1 MCLQTQRMKAIAE
14 DQECGVQSIKSRRND
29 EHDNIKFLVEWDGDL
44 INTWEPQEVLG
55 NAQDA
60 KISGLSAGTYV
71 LNQGVTQRA
80 GNVAQAKMKR
90 RLQGALKQHGN
101 RLNFERLFSE

>member
-14 DQECGVQSIKSRRND
+14 DQEWGVQSIKSRRND
-29 EHDNIKFLVEWDGDL
+29 EHGNIEFLVEWDGDW
-44 INTWEPQEVLG
+44 ILG
-55 NAQDA
+55 SLKRSLEMLKMQ
-60 KISGLSAGTYV
+60 SAGTYV

-80 GNVAQAKMKR
+80 SNVAQAKMKR

-101 RLNFERLFSE
+101 RLNFERLFCE

>member
-14 DQECGVQSIKSRRND
+14 DQECDVQSIKSRRNN
-29 EHDNIKFLVEWDGDL
+29 EHGNIEFLVEWDGDW
-44 INTWEPQEVLG
+44 ILG
-55 NAQDA
+55 SLKRSLEMPKMQ
-60 KISGLSAGTYV
+60 SAGTYV

-80 GNVAQAKMKR
+80 GNVAQANMKR

-101 RLNFERLFSE
+101 RLNFERVFIE

>member
-1 MCLQTQRMKAIAE
+1 MQ
-14 DQECGVQSIKSRRND
+14 
-29 EHDNIKFLVEWDGDL
+29 
-44 INTWEPQEVLG
+44 
-55 NAQDA
+55 
-60 KISGLSAGTYV
+60 SAGTYV

-80 GNVAQAKMKR
+80 GNIAQAKMKR